1 MSKSKI
7 ETSSETKTEMGAAA
21 RVTTAPGPVLSC
33 IHRLIEMVLLAQLEE
48 FAKKTLQI
56 IFCSPLCH
64 CWHDGEHIANR
75 QRALALDYPN
85 IDIGHNI
92 DLHTVRQLGLN
103 ICIVF
108 DFGTT
113 LNEVFCHRR
122 K

>member
-1 MSKSKI
+1 
-7 ETSSETKTEMGAAA
+7 MGAAA

-64 CWHDGEHIANR
+64 CWHGGEHIANR
-75 QRALALDYPN
+75 QRALALDHPN
-85 IDIGHNI
+85 IDYGYNVA
-92 DLHTVRQLGLN
+92 LHIVRQLVLN
-103 ICIVF
+103 IVF
-108 DFGTT
+108 DFGTA
-113 LNEVFCHRR
+113 LSEIFCHRR